1 MFANFFIAYMDSYKT
16 SQNVFSSQGKEKS
29 TTPISK
35 RGLLVYTQ
43 SDNPV
48 LVLFLHHHNNIV

>member
-1 MFANFFIAYMDSYKT
+1 MLTFLYMDSYKT